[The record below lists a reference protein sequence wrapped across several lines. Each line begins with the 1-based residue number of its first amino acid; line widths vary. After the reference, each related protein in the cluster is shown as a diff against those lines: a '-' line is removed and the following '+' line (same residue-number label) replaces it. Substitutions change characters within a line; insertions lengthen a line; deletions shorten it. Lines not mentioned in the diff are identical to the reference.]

1 MQPCTAR
8 TRHILSRPARF
19 VLHQID
25 VSMSSPLITGGLKAR
40 PSSMAPTQDDEDMAI
55 AAKLAEHRAGPAI
68 RDRIVSAVRVF
79 FCALLRTLT

>member
-1 MQPCTAR
+1 
-8 TRHILSRPARF
+8 
-19 VLHQID
+19 
-25 VSMSSPLITGGLKAR
+25 
-40 PSSMAPTQDDEDMAI
+40 MAPTQDDEDMAI